1 MTLHRRT
8 LHWFR
13 RFGIAPAI
21 RHYMVKNVLIGKNAA
36 AKGRKWGTA
45 AWFVALRF
53 ILPEASWL
61 TARFREH
68 ISG

>member
-1 MTLHRRT
+1 
-8 LHWFR
+8 
-13 RFGIAPAI
+13 
-21 RHYMVKNVLIGKNAA
+21 MVKNVLIGKNAA

-68 ISG
+68 ISRSTRC

>member
-1 MTLHRRT
+1 
-8 LHWFR
+8 
-13 RFGIAPAI
+13 
-21 RHYMVKNVLIGKNAA
+21 MVKNVLIGKNAA
-36 AKGRKWGTA
+36 VEAYKPGIA
-45 AWFVALRF
+45 AWFVASRF

>member
-1 MTLHRRT
+1 
-8 LHWFR
+8 
-13 RFGIAPAI
+13 
-21 RHYMVKNVLIGKNAA
+21 MVKNVLIGKNAA